1 MERLKILIFRIR
13 GTYFALPSNNVKEII
28 DSYENLKTVFYDRK
42 ALKGLMNFEGDV
54 VSILNTPFILDIK
67 EDGEDPL
74 ILLCKE
80 KGMERV
86 TGMTIS
92 EVRGMKVTTVS
103 MINPSEE
110 KDAPYIT
117 GVLREEDGEMERTV
131 ALIDLKRFLDYA
143 ETKID
148 KL

>member
-1 MERLKILIFRIR
+1 
-13 GTYFALPSNNVKEII
+13 
-28 DSYENLKTVFYDRK
+28 
-42 ALKGLMNFEGDV
+42 
-54 VSILNTPFILDIK
+54 
-67 EDGEDPL
+67 
-74 ILLCKE
+74 
-80 KGMERV
+80 MERV